1 MQLDADVLVNPG
13 PGMAGVFRITSTIV
27 NLAEGVPHD
36 RARIRRL
43 ALRIQ
48 MLSLSLNTLSHFGE
62 LGDVGSTEEG
72 GASTPKQTRPGTP
85 SIASIASKEKEK
97 RLSLVES
104 AKNKLAAIVTTSSP
118 LSMSTSNQ
126 TSNLNHSSND
136 ADSDFEDSEKEAAQ
150 LVQRKMSS
158 RAWNAVRRL
167 SSMALSP
174 LAQTAMPQLPLE
186 QQQLQLPGTIPL
198 SPSRRIPPSHMTL
211 SSLLLLLERIKGFIK
226 NNSSSDLLRIMGTR
240 QRFEDR
246 LKGFQ
251 GLVRTWVEEVG
262 DGVCICV

>member
-85 SIASIASKEKEK
+85 SIASKSSKEKEKEK

-136 ADSDFEDSEKEAAQ
+136 ADSDFEGGEKEVAQ

-174 LAQTAMPQLPLE
+174 LAPTAMPQLPLE

-198 SPSRRIPPSHMTL
+198 SPSRRIPPSHMSL

-262 DGVCICV
+262 DG